1 MGSNVCQDKGEVSH
15 CLTLA
20 GFFHF
25 GISFHAFIRYSSCRR
40 EGRAQNRRAEGGG
53 NCQGG
58 TQGAAVDGR
67 FGRLMVVVCSV
78 YLERWDRFC
87 LITMFVC
94 IWIHCAGVTGSKIR
108 PAPINRYTH
117 PGLRPFIG
125 LSVYRRRPPL
135 GPARLSVYRF
145 IGAATPPVRPHGLRP
160 LIGLS
165 VYRRRPPL
173 GPARLSVY
181 RFIGAATPSARP
193 HARQARPPPWAY
205 PVHRFIEE
213 RILLEKSCM
222 YKF

>member
-1 MGSNVCQDKGEVSH
+1 MQSH
-15 CLTLA
+15 GARILPSTPL
-20 GFFHF
+20 
-25 GISFHAFIRYSSCRR
+25 CRR
-40 EGRAQNRRAEGGG
+40 
-53 NCQGG
+53 
-58 TQGAAVDGR
+58 
-67 FGRLMVVVCSV
+67 
-78 YLERWDRFC
+78 DRF
-87 LITMFVC
+87 
-94 IWIHCAGVTGSKIR
+94 KN
-108 PAPINRYTH
+108 PACTAKPINPPWTPPVYRFIGLSAQATPPVRPH
-117 PGLRPFIG
+117 GLRPFIG
-125 LSVYRRRPPL
+125 LSVYRRGHPASQAPWASPVYRFIGLSARPPRQSDPM
-135 GPARLSVYRF
+135 GFARLSVYRF

-193 HARQARPPPWAY
+193 RARQARPPPWAY